1 MAQKLKLRTHTDLD
15 LSLVEEMQHVA
26 DRVLVPNCI
35 RKSQAFYLG
44 MGVLCLGIGAG
55 SVLAG
60 RQPLVGAVFGLLA
73 LAMLGWGA
81 LAYRIAARKTYRQME
96 KAVQS
101 TDYVLEKESLWA
113 ANGRGDF
120 HYPYSSCVRLVET
133 EKNVYC
139 VTRQG
144 DTLVL
149 SKENLRGGTPEE
161 LRRWLTEQCRLP
173 IVVLDSRWKV
183 IERVESNQ
191 KKENPQ

>member
-15 LSLVEEMQHVA
+15 LPLVEEMQHVA

-81 LAYRIAARKTYRQME
+81 LAYRIAARKTCRQME

-149 SKENLRGGTPEE
+149 SKENLKGGTLEE
-161 LRRWLTEQCRLP
+161 LRLWLTEHCRLP

>member
-15 LSLVEEMQHVA
+15 LPLVEEMQHVV

-81 LAYRIAARKTYRQME
+81 LAYRIAARKTCRQME

-133 EKNVYC
+133 ERNVYC

-161 LRRWLTEQCRLP
+161 LRRWLTEHCRLP
-173 IVVLDSRWKV
+173 IVVLDSHWKV

>member
-81 LAYRIAARKTYRQME
+81 MAYHIAARKTYRQME
-96 KAVQS
+96 KAARS

-133 EKNVYC
+133 EKNIYF
-139 VTRQG
+139 VTQQG

-173 IVVLDSRWKV
+173 IVVLDSHWKV

>member
-1 MAQKLKLRTHTDLD
+1 MAQKPKLRTHTHMDI
-15 LSLVEEMQHVA
+15 SLVEEMQHVV

-81 LAYRIAARKTYRQME
+81 LAYRIAARKTCRQME
-96 KAVQS
+96 KAVRS
-101 TDYVLEKESLWA
+101 TDYVLEKESVWA
-113 ANGRGDF
+113 SNGKGDF
-120 HYPYSSCVRLVET
+120 HYPYSSCARLVET
-133 EKNVYC
+133 QKNVYF
-139 VTRQG
+139 VTQQG

-161 LRRWLTEQCRLP
+161 LRRWLTEHCRLP

>member
-81 LAYRIAARKTYRQME
+81 MAYHIAARKTYRQME
-96 KAVQS
+96 KAAQS

-133 EKNVYC
+133 EKNIYF
-139 VTRQG
+139 VTQQG

-173 IVVLDSRWKV
+173 IVVLDSHWKV